1 MPERGIINRMK
12 RIAKVVLALA
22 LVIAALLGSMTEAAG
37 RTGIPGRT
45 AGTPGWTQGG
55 PETDAQA
62 GLLAKSRKKKNTPT
76 PKPAKTPKPQ
86 ASPTPEAAGPE
97 KDAAPAPTPV
107 PAGPIIEPQA
117 IADYLFSHNMTLPDN
132 FITKKEAR
140 ALGWG
145 STYRTVAEA
154 APGKSIGGDYFA
166 NYQRLL
172 PVKKGVSYH
181 EADCWYTGGSRNGYR
196 VVFSTDGRVWYTEDH
211 YESFVEL
218 FPGGGK

>member
-1 MPERGIINRMK
+1 MPEKGTINRMK
-12 RIAKVVLALA
+12 RIVKSVLALA
-22 LVIAALLGSMTEAAG
+22 LILAALMGLLAETAGAAAL
-37 RTGIPGRT
+37 PGRIPE
-45 AGTPGWTQGG
+45 ASGWSSGG
-55 PETDAQA
+55 PGA
-62 GLLAKSRKKKNTPT
+62 GNGAGAALQAKSRKKKNTPT
-76 PKPAKTPKPQ
+76 PKPDGTPKPT
-86 ASPTPEAAGPE
+86 AEE
-97 KDAAPAPTPV
+97 KTFTSTPV
-107 PAGPIIEPQA
+107 PEGPIIDPQG
-117 IADYLFSHNMTLPDN
+117 IADYLFSHDMTLPDN
-132 FITKKEAR
+132 FITKQEAR